1 MALAQIG
8 KWRGRNVEVTARVIA
23 RCLWTTASIDVY
35 IDSECVLRT
44 GGQMKSIGVSTA
56 QFYDSG
62 STHDIALEW
71 GRAAVR
77 SFPITITIDGQVV
90 ADSVVSVDNW
100 PLALWPLILFGAV
113 GAAATWFAC
122 QLQ

>member
-1 MALAQIG
+1 
-8 KWRGRNVEVTARVIA
+8 
-23 RCLWTTASIDVY
+23 
-35 IDSECVLRT
+35 
-44 GGQMKSIGVSTA
+44 MKSVGMSTA

-62 STHDIALEW
+62 STYDIALEW

-90 ADSVVSVDNW
+90 ADSRVSVDNW

-113 GAAATWFAC
+113 GAAAAWATC
-122 QLQ
+122 QLRWLDAIP

>member
-1 MALAQIG
+1 MMLVQIG
-8 KWRGRNVEVTARVIA
+8 KWHGHNVEVTARLIP

-35 IDSECVLRT
+35 IDSDCVLRT
-44 GGQMKSIGVSTA
+44 GGQMKTTGVSTA

-71 GRAAVR
+71 GRAALS

-90 ADSVVSVDNW
+90 ANSRVSVDNW
-100 PLALWPLILFGAV
+100 PLALWPLILFAIL
-113 GAAATWFAC
+113 GAAGVWAVC
-122 QLQ
+122 SR